1 MNPTQGETITS
12 GSIVFSNNRLSYVGQ
27 DVHRIPPILARL
39 YGKRVQALDLSYN
52 CLTSLQELGNFPH
65 LTELVLDNNQLG
77 DGIILPYIQTLH
89 TLSLN
94 KNNLTNL
101 DLLLT
106 KVVHNL
112 PNLRYLSLLGNIACP
127 NELSDLEKDEQDY
140 QRYRYYVLYN
150 LPRLQFLDS
159 RPVTA
164 AERDEAARRGQYMK
178 IARPTVNTLASQQ
191 DSRYV
196 SHLRPEL
203 YSPLPGIT
211 RSSSDHQGTYGKC
224 RFRYIGKNSEGN
236 RFIQNQ
242 DL

>member
-1 MNPTQGETITS
+1 MNPPENQTDTT
-12 GSIVFSNNRLSYVGQ
+12 GSIVFFNNRLSYVGQ

-52 CLTSLQELGNFPH
+52 CLTSLQELANFPY

-77 DGIILPYIQTLH
+77 DGIVLPYIQTLH

-94 KNNLTNL
+94 KNNITNL
-101 DLLLT
+101 DLLLA
-106 KVVHNL
+106 KVAHNL

-127 NELSDLEKDEQDY
+127 NELSDREKDEQDY

-159 RPVTA
+159 RPVTSV
-164 AERDEAARRGQYMK
+164 EREEAAIRGQYMR
-178 IARPTVNTLASQQ
+178 IARPTINTLASQQ
-191 DSRYV
+191 DNGFFR
-196 SHLRPEL
+196 HTRPEL
-203 YSPLPGIT
+203 YSPLPSVT